1 MPRQHRYLVQTQA
14 QPGGGWKTVEKLK
27 VIEPAI
33 RLAVHTQTDR
43 APPTRPPDSLA
54 QAHLFNPPYA
64 AVQVTCGKEIIERIV
79 TRTKAV
85 AS

>member
-33 RLAVHTQTDR
+33 RLA
-43 APPTRPPDSLA
+43 DSLA